1 MAISLNSINKLNS
14 IYVLDDKCCSQ
25 LKNLYI
31 TYAHSLNFNTI
42 WEKGKKN
49 ETFDKAFG
57 GNIRFFVLF
66 FLVKDRI
73 SPSQYLFN
81 DKLHVNISI
90 YWKNWFNWNCRHSIF
105 NFHILRRLSVR
116 RFPFR
121 SVHNSHWNTQI
132 ESHKMQYK
140 FNQFFIIFLIW
151 NHEITKNQMSKLY
164 KQITRTNRFPLKQ
177 KNDQCTFKCY
187 DIILV
192 GHSLINE

>member
-1 MAISLNSINKLNS
+1 MLFSIEKSVHN
-14 IYVLDDKCCSQ
+14 
-25 LKNLYI
+25 I

-57 GNIRFFVLF
+57 GNIRFFVLL

-140 FNQFFIIFLIW
+140 FNQFFYHFSDLEPRNYEKSNVKAVQTNNPNKWIFPQAKKWSVYI
-151 NHEITKNQMSKLY
+151 
-164 KQITRTNRFPLKQ
+164 
-177 KNDQCTFKCY
+177 
-187 DIILV
+187 
-192 GHSLINE
+192 